1 MLRLFLRLYLLLAL
15 GFAAAIFV
23 VDHVIDAFYDSIV
36 ENYHRDAVRGQAYSL
51 VEKLAPLDQAGRQRQ
66 LEDWRPHYGL
76 ELSLTD
82 ARQAK
87 LTQEEQALLDKNLL
101 VVREDFTEFISRI
114 DAGPQLLDI
123 KLPPEPSLTPLFT
136 VLAYILLGVLVGIA
150 LLVWVRPHWRDLETL
165 RLATQR
171 FGDGDLSSRTRIFR
185 RSDIRTLAQ
194 HFNQMADRIES
205 LISNQRELTNAVSH
219 ELRTPISRLSFEL
232 EQLNKQVDAEV
243 RHDLIEDMR
252 ADLGELEEMVSELL
266 TYARLEH
273 GNVGSHR
280 EIVDAAS
287 WLDSVVADVALEAE
301 AAGVTCEIS
310 ACQVEQIR
318 IEPRFMARA
327 VINLLRNA
335 IRHAHSRVEIALL
348 DQGDSCQI
356 RVNDDGPG
364 IPADAR
370 QKIFEPFSRL
380 DDSRD
385 RSTGGFGLGLAIV
398 RRVAQWHGGYAEA
411 LETPQGGASFRLTWE
426 RPRCQRRLN
435 NLSQIAD
442 KAVRIAS
449 QARPSMGHLAFP
461 PGIPCFAPCTF
472 PFSAACSAPAAA
484 TACHPPRQRRAPPWA
499 TTARSSTICNAT
511 SAGKWKGR
519 TCPAWPWHWSTTS
532 NWSGL
537 AVSAMPTD
545 SKGSTPASTP
555 HSTPATCPSY

>member
-1 MLRLFLRLYLLLAL
+1 MAGASLLTLLDDIAAVLDDVSLMTKVAAKKTAGVLGDDLAL
-15 GFAAAIFV
+15 NAQQVTGVNADRELPVVWAVAKGSLRNKAI
-23 VDHVIDAFYDSIV
+23 
-36 ENYHRDAVRGQAYSL
+36 L
-51 VEKLAPLDQAGRQRQ
+51 VPA
-66 LEDWRPHYGL
+66 
-76 ELSLTD
+76 
-82 ARQAK
+82 
-87 LTQEEQALLDKNLL
+87 ALLISAFAPWAVIPLL
-101 VVREDFTEFISRI
+101 MLGGAYLCFEGFEKIAHKYLPHDDEHADEAALAANVDVAALEKQKIGGAIRTDFILSAEIIAITLGTVAES
-114 DAGPQLLDI
+114 
-123 KLPPEPSLTPLFT
+123 SFT
-136 VLAYILLGVLVGIA
+136 TQVLVLVGIA
-150 LLVWVRPHWRDLETL
+150 LLVWGRPHWRDLETL
-165 RLATQR
+165 RLAAQR

-426 RPRCQRRLN
+426 RPR
-435 NLSQIAD
+435 
-442 KAVRIAS
+442 
-449 QARPSMGHLAFP
+449 
-461 PGIPCFAPCTF
+461 
-472 PFSAACSAPAAA
+472 
-484 TACHPPRQRRAPPWA
+484 
-499 TTARSSTICNAT
+499 
-511 SAGKWKGR
+511 
-519 TCPAWPWHWSTTS
+519 
-532 NWSGL
+532 
-537 AVSAMPTD
+537 
-545 SKGSTPASTP
+545 
-555 HSTPATCPSY
+555 

>member
-15 GFAAAIFV
+15 GLAAAIFV

-136 VLAYILLGVLVGIA
+136 VPAYILLGVLVGIA

-165 RLATQR
+165 RLAAQR

-310 ACQVEQIR
+310 ACHVEHIR
-318 IEPRFMARA
+318 
-327 VINLLRNA
+327 
-335 IRHAHSRVEIALL
+335 
-348 DQGDSCQI
+348 
-356 RVNDDGPG
+356 
-364 IPADAR
+364 
-370 QKIFEPFSRL
+370 
-380 DDSRD
+380 
-385 RSTGGFGLGLAIV
+385 
-398 RRVAQWHGGYAEA
+398 
-411 LETPQGGASFRLTWE
+411 
-426 RPRCQRRLN
+426 
-435 NLSQIAD
+435 
-442 KAVRIAS
+442 
-449 QARPSMGHLAFP
+449 
-461 PGIPCFAPCTF
+461 
-472 PFSAACSAPAAA
+472 
-484 TACHPPRQRRAPPWA
+484 
-499 TTARSSTICNAT
+499 
-511 SAGKWKGR
+511 
-519 TCPAWPWHWSTTS
+519 
-532 NWSGL
+532 
-537 AVSAMPTD
+537 
-545 SKGSTPASTP
+545 
-555 HSTPATCPSY
+555 

>member
-165 RLATQR
+165 RLAAQR

-219 ELRTPISRLSFEL
+219 EL
-232 EQLNKQVDAEV
+232 
-243 RHDLIEDMR
+243 H
-252 ADLGELEEMVSELL
+252 ADLPPVLRTRAIEQ
-266 TYARLEH
+266 
-273 GNVGSHR
+273 
-280 EIVDAAS
+280 
-287 WLDSVVADVALEAE
+287 
-301 AAGVTCEIS
+301 AG
-310 ACQVEQIR
+310 R
-318 IEPRFMARA
+318 R
-327 VINLLRNA
+327 
-335 IRHAHSRVEIALL
+335 
-348 DQGDSCQI
+348 
-356 RVNDDGPG
+356 
-364 IPADAR
+364 
-370 QKIFEPFSRL
+370 
-380 DDSRD
+380 
-385 RSTGGFGLGLAIV
+385 RSTPRPDRGHARRSRRTGGNGL
-398 RRVAQWHGGYAEA
+398 R
-411 LETPQGGASFRLTWE
+411 T
-426 RPRCQRRLN
+426 
-435 NLSQIAD
+435 AD
-442 KAVRIAS
+442 LR
-449 QARPSMGHLAFP
+449 P
-461 PGIPCFAPCTF
+461 PGA
-472 PFSAACSAPAAA
+472 
-484 TACHPPRQRRAPPWA
+484 RQRREPPGN
-499 TTARSSTICNAT
+499 RRRREL
-511 SAGKWKGR
+511 AG
-519 TCPAWPWHWSTTS
+519 
-532 NWSGL
+532 
-537 AVSAMPTD
+537 
-545 SKGSTPASTP
+545 
-555 HSTPATCPSY
+555 

>member
-1 MLRLFLRLYLLLAL
+1 MSSTRSTTASSRTITATP
-15 GFAAAIFV
+15 FAARPIRWWKSWPRWTRP
-23 VDHVIDAFYDSIV
+23 DASDSSKTGV
-36 ENYHRDAVRGQAYSL
+36 PTTGF
-51 VEKLAPLDQAGRQRQ
+51 
-66 LEDWRPHYGL
+66 

-165 RLATQR
+165 RLAAQR

-273 GNVGSHR
+273 GNVGATGNRRRR
-280 EIVDAAS
+280 E
-287 WLDSVVADVALEAE
+287 L
-301 AAGVTCEIS
+301 AG
-310 ACQVEQIR
+310 
-318 IEPRFMARA
+318 
-327 VINLLRNA
+327 
-335 IRHAHSRVEIALL
+335 
-348 DQGDSCQI
+348 
-356 RVNDDGPG
+356 
-364 IPADAR
+364 
-370 QKIFEPFSRL
+370 
-380 DDSRD
+380 
-385 RSTGGFGLGLAIV
+385 
-398 RRVAQWHGGYAEA
+398 
-411 LETPQGGASFRLTWE
+411 
-426 RPRCQRRLN
+426 
-435 NLSQIAD
+435 
-442 KAVRIAS
+442 
-449 QARPSMGHLAFP
+449 
-461 PGIPCFAPCTF
+461 
-472 PFSAACSAPAAA
+472 
-484 TACHPPRQRRAPPWA
+484 
-499 TTARSSTICNAT
+499 
-511 SAGKWKGR
+511 
-519 TCPAWPWHWSTTS
+519 
-532 NWSGL
+532 
-537 AVSAMPTD
+537 
-545 SKGSTPASTP
+545 
-555 HSTPATCPSY
+555 

>member
-165 RLATQR
+165 RLAAQR

-364 IPADAR
+364 IP
-370 QKIFEPFSRL
+370 
-380 DDSRD
+380 
-385 RSTGGFGLGLAIV
+385 V
-398 RRVAQWHGGYAEA
+398 
-411 LETPQGGASFRLTWE
+411 
-426 RPRCQRRLN
+426 
-435 NLSQIAD
+435 
-442 KAVRIAS
+442 AS

-545 SKGSTPASTP
+545 STGSTPASTP

>member
-1 MLRLFLRLYLLLAL
+1 
-15 GFAAAIFV
+15 
-23 VDHVIDAFYDSIV
+23 
-36 ENYHRDAVRGQAYSL
+36 
-51 VEKLAPLDQAGRQRQ
+51 
-66 LEDWRPHYGL
+66 
-76 ELSLTD
+76 
-82 ARQAK
+82 
-87 LTQEEQALLDKNLL
+87 
-101 VVREDFTEFISRI
+101 
-114 DAGPQLLDI
+114 
-123 KLPPEPSLTPLFT
+123 
-136 VLAYILLGVLVGIA
+136 
-150 LLVWVRPHWRDLETL
+150 
-165 RLATQR
+165 QR

-370 QKIFEPFSRL
+370 QK
-380 DDSRD
+380 
-385 RSTGGFGLGLAIV
+385 
-398 RRVAQWHGGYAEA
+398 
-411 LETPQGGASFRLTWE
+411 
-426 RPRCQRRLN
+426 
-435 NLSQIAD
+435 
-442 KAVRIAS
+442 
-449 QARPSMGHLAFP
+449 
-461 PGIPCFAPCTF
+461 
-472 PFSAACSAPAAA
+472 
-484 TACHPPRQRRAPPWA
+484 
-499 TTARSSTICNAT
+499 
-511 SAGKWKGR
+511 
-519 TCPAWPWHWSTTS
+519 
-532 NWSGL
+532 
-537 AVSAMPTD
+537 
-545 SKGSTPASTP
+545 
-555 HSTPATCPSY
+555 

>member
-123 KLPPEPSLTPLFT
+123 KLPPEPPLTPLFT

-165 RLATQR
+165 RLAAQR

-426 RPRCQRRLN
+426 RPR
-435 NLSQIAD
+435 
-442 KAVRIAS
+442 
-449 QARPSMGHLAFP
+449 
-461 PGIPCFAPCTF
+461 
-472 PFSAACSAPAAA
+472 
-484 TACHPPRQRRAPPWA
+484 
-499 TTARSSTICNAT
+499 
-511 SAGKWKGR
+511 
-519 TCPAWPWHWSTTS
+519 
-532 NWSGL
+532 
-537 AVSAMPTD
+537 
-545 SKGSTPASTP
+545 
-555 HSTPATCPSY
+555 

>member
-87 LTQEEQALLDKNLL
+87 LTQEEQALLD
-101 VVREDFTEFISRI
+101 
-114 DAGPQLLDI
+114 I

-165 RLATQR
+165 RLAAQR

-426 RPRCQRRLN
+426 RPR
-435 NLSQIAD
+435 
-442 KAVRIAS
+442 
-449 QARPSMGHLAFP
+449 
-461 PGIPCFAPCTF
+461 
-472 PFSAACSAPAAA
+472 
-484 TACHPPRQRRAPPWA
+484 
-499 TTARSSTICNAT
+499 
-511 SAGKWKGR
+511 
-519 TCPAWPWHWSTTS
+519 
-532 NWSGL
+532 
-537 AVSAMPTD
+537 
-545 SKGSTPASTP
+545 
-555 HSTPATCPSY
+555 

>member
-114 DAGPQLLDI
+114 DAGPQL
-123 KLPPEPSLTPLFT
+123 
-136 VLAYILLGVLVGIA
+136 VGIA

-165 RLATQR
+165 RLAAQR

-426 RPRCQRRLN
+426 RPR
-435 NLSQIAD
+435 
-442 KAVRIAS
+442 
-449 QARPSMGHLAFP
+449 
-461 PGIPCFAPCTF
+461 
-472 PFSAACSAPAAA
+472 
-484 TACHPPRQRRAPPWA
+484 
-499 TTARSSTICNAT
+499 
-511 SAGKWKGR
+511 
-519 TCPAWPWHWSTTS
+519 
-532 NWSGL
+532 
-537 AVSAMPTD
+537 
-545 SKGSTPASTP
+545 
-555 HSTPATCPSY
+555 

>member
-76 ELSLTD
+76 ELSLTLDVEQLRARVD
-82 ARQAK
+82 AADEFREVLAYHQQVLVEEGLLFLRQ
-87 LTQEEQALLDKNLL
+87 LRLP
-101 VVREDFTEFISRI
+101 
-114 DAGPQLLDI
+114 G

-165 RLATQR
+165 RLAAQR

-426 RPRCQRRLN
+426 RPR
-435 NLSQIAD
+435 
-442 KAVRIAS
+442 
-449 QARPSMGHLAFP
+449 
-461 PGIPCFAPCTF
+461 
-472 PFSAACSAPAAA
+472 
-484 TACHPPRQRRAPPWA
+484 
-499 TTARSSTICNAT
+499 
-511 SAGKWKGR
+511 
-519 TCPAWPWHWSTTS
+519 
-532 NWSGL
+532 
-537 AVSAMPTD
+537 
-545 SKGSTPASTP
+545 
-555 HSTPATCPSY
+555 